1 MERHAFHAMG
11 TEVEVLLDVAPGPD
25 AVLAL
30 ASVEAE
36 FERLEGLLSR
46 FWPESELSRLNA
58 DGAIDAKDDLLAVV
72 EVALRARERTG
83 GRFDPT
89 VHDALVAA
97 GYDRSFDELE
107 HAARTSPPV
116 PPSSGGRVSV
126 RGHRIELED
135 GARLD
140 LGGIGKGYTVDRA
153 VARLGALGPCLVNAG
168 GDLAISGLPEGGLWP
183 VAVELP
189 AGRLTIGL
197 AAGALATSGRDRRR
211 WRVGDEERHHLIDP
225 STGRSSGSDLLTV
238 TVAAES
244 AVEAEVWAKALFL
257 AGERAAALEAD
268 ALGLP
273 AVLVA
278 GDGRVRSVGGL
289 T

>member
-30 ASVEAE
+30 ASVEVE
-36 FERLEGLLSR
+36 FGRLEALLSR
-46 FWPESELSRLNA
+46 FRSESELSHLNA
-58 DGAIDAKDDLLAVV
+58 DGAIEASDDLLAVV
-72 EVALRARERTG
+72 ELALDARERTA

-116 PPSSGGRVSV
+116 PASSGGRVMV

-140 LGGIGKGYTVDRA
+140 LGGIAKGYAVDRA
-153 VARLGALGPCLVNAG
+153 VARLGDFGPCLVNAG
-168 GDLAISGLPEGGLWP
+168 GDLAVAGVPAGGVWP

-189 AGRLTIGL
+189 AGRLTLGL
-197 AAGALATSGRDRRR
+197 ATGGLATSGCDRRR

-225 STGRSSGSDLLTV
+225 STGRSSGSDLHTV
-238 TVAAES
+238 TVAADS
-244 AVEAEVWAKALFL
+244 AVAAEVWAKALFL
-257 AGERAAALEAD
+257 AGEAAAALEVD

-278 GDGRVRSVGGL
+278 GDGRVRTVGGL
-289 T
+289 A